1 MRGAAGLS
9 TSRVDQIVIGDNCQ
23 IEAGTGTGD
32 AKGTVTLT
40 GASTIDILA
49 TSIILGRTA
58 SATGTTT
65 GRCAFGTLA
74 FDAGT
79 IDTTGLIAGD
89 EAGNWVT
96 VNSGGT
102 IISATGVVNVSGAG
116 TLKFGSAGI
125 ILGQTLGTTT
135 SPATGILNIAGNGT
149 LQTLADGLGA
159 DIMDGGGISTLTLT
173 GGTIDM
179 AGHLIGGLGTPIDTV
194 TLGNG
199 IVENIRQIN
208 AGTLTINAGVTLGVS
223 VSGPLSNG
231 SSYDILNWADS
242 SESGTFATVNL
253 PALDPGLFWDTSKL
267 YVDGTIQVIPEPAA
281 LLMLIVAAGLGLML
295 KRFRD

>member
-1 MRGAAGLS
+1 
-9 TSRVDQIVIGDNCQ
+9 
-23 IEAGTGTGD
+23 
-32 AKGTVTLT
+32 
-40 GASTIDILA
+40 
-49 TSIILGRTA
+49 
-58 SATGTTT
+58 
-65 GRCAFGTLA
+65 
-74 FDAGT
+74 
-79 IDTTGLIAGD
+79 
-89 EAGNWVT
+89 
-96 VNSGGT
+96 
-102 IISATGVVNVSGAG
+102 
-116 TLKFGSAGI
+116 
-125 ILGQTLGTTT
+125 
-135 SPATGILNIAGNGT
+135 
-149 LQTLADGLGA
+149 
-159 DIMDGGGISTLTLT
+159 
-173 GGTIDM
+173 M